1 MGYRPHTG
9 RQSDAA
15 LARHK
20 AAGPAARCLWHAVRA
35 HKTGVKFRR
44 QVPFGPYVVDFCS
57 HQARLV
63 IALCGP
69 ARDSWQRSGDLALR
83 AYVQAL
89 GYRLITLTDTEVL
102 DQTDLVLERIG
113 AAVDAVTHPP
123 HLASPV
129 PLAADHRQ
137 H

>member
-1 MGYRPHTG
+1 MGHWHHTG
-9 RQSDAA
+9 RQTEAA
-15 LARHK
+15 GAARK
-20 AAGPAARCLWHAVRA
+20 AAGPAARWLWQAVRA

-63 IALCGP
+63 ISLCGP

-89 GYRLITLTDTEVL
+89 GYRLITLTDSEVL
-102 DQTDLVLERIG
+102 DQTDLALERIS
-113 AAVDAVTHPP
+113 AVIGTVTLPL
-123 HLASPV
+123 HLSSPV

>member
-1 MGYRPHTG
+1 MGHWNHTG
-9 RQSDAA
+9 RQTAAA
-15 LARHK
+15 LASRK
-20 AAGPAARCLWHAVRA
+20 AAGPAARWLWQAVRA

-44 QVPFGPYVVDFCS
+44 QAPFGPYVVDFCS
-57 HQARLV
+57 HEARLV
-63 IALCGP
+63 ISLCGP

-89 GYRLITLTDTEVL
+89 GYRLITLTDAEVL

-113 AAVDAVTHPP
+113 AVVGVATQPLQWAHE
-123 HLASPV
+123 V
-129 PLAADHRQ
+129 PLATDHRQ

>member
-1 MGYRPHTG
+1 MGYRHHTG
-9 RQSDAA
+9 RQTGVSPAQH
-15 LARHK
+15 RST
-20 AAGPAARCLWHAVRA
+20 GPAAGWLWQAVRA
-35 HKTGVKFRR
+35 HKTGAKFRR

-57 HQARLV
+57 HEARLV

-89 GYRLITLTDTEVL
+89 GYRLITLTDCEVL
-102 DQTDLVLERIG
+102 DQSDLVLERIG
-113 AAVDAVTHPP
+113 AVVKSMTLPP
-123 HLASPV
+123 DQTGAV

>member
-1 MGYRPHTG
+1 MGQGHHTG
-9 RQSDAA
+9 RQAAA
-15 LARHK
+15 LPADHR
-20 AAGPAARCLWHAVRA
+20 ATGPAAHWLWQAVRA
-35 HKTGVKFRR
+35 RKTGVKFRR

-63 IALCGP
+63 ISLCGP

-89 GYRLITLTDTEVL
+89 GYRLITLTDSEVL
-102 DQTDLVLERIG
+102 DQTDLALERI
-113 AAVDAVTHPP
+113 AAVVDSVTLPP
-123 HLASPV
+123 QGHGAV